1 MSGTRTTRDGLD
13 RARQES
19 RLGLYRVK
27 PWFVRALRPV
37 EDALVARRVSP
48 DALTAAA
55 VVVSAATGAAI
66 ALGGAWNRPVV
77 WLAVPP
83 LVVVRLALNALDGS
97 VARRTGAA
105 RPAGA
110 VLNEAGD
117 RASDTFVLGA
127 LTFVVPPALA
137 LGALAAAYLASL
149 AGVTG
154 AAVARERLTSGPMGK
169 ADRAAVV
176 ALAAVAAAAGI
187 GPAFE
192 VAAWVVLCGSL
203 ATAALRFTRAAAAA
217 GGAR

>member
-1 MSGTRTTRDGLD
+1 MGMSLVH
-13 RARQES
+13 
-19 RLGLYRVK
+19 GLYRLK
-27 PWFVRALRPV
+27 PRFVRALRGV

-48 DALTAAA
+48 DALTGAA
-55 VVVSAATGAAI
+55 VAVSAATGAAI
-66 ALGGAWNRPVV
+66 ALGALWDRPLV

-117 RASDTFVLGA
+117 RASDALVVGA
-127 LTFVVPPALA
+127 LSFVVAPALA
-137 LGALAAAYLASL
+137 LGALAASYLASL

-154 AAVARERLTSGPMGK
+154 AAVGGGRLTSGPMGK

-176 ALAAVAAAAGI
+176 AVAAVAAAAGI
-187 GPAFE
+187 ATAFE
-192 VAAWVVLCGSL
+192 VAAWAVLCGSL
-203 ATAALRFTRAAAAA
+203 VTAALRFTRAAAAA
-217 GGAR
+217 GGPR